1 MLELNARN
9 FLGVVTELRAVQMF
23 ISNIP
28 DRTQILLAGQ
38 PDHTVI
44 GAHVDRLAIEI
55 GGIRARSAFRVVERL
70 QTALNA
76 EPVMVTYENVRMA
89 LADVESRFADY
100 LDDIMLFAIPDQQAG
115 LFKDATELMSSG
127 DIVINFPTATF
138 EIEESAKC
146 LGLSRPTASAFHSM
160 RTIEIGVRA
169 LAKRLGIPD
178 PVSSTDRSWGVV
190 LGQVRDALDATFP
203 KKKRLPNTEG
213 AKLEA
218 IYVTL
223 DAIKNPWRNAT
234 MHVETVY
241 TEADAGFI
249 LQCTATFMRKLME
262 VCDENGDDSVLLI
275 G

>member
-169 LAKRLGIPD
+169 LGKRLGIPD